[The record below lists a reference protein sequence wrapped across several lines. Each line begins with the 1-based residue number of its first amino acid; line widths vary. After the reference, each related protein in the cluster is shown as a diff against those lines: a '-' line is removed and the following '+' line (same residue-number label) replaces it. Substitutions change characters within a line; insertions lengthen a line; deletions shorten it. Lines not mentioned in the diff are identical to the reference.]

1 MNMARDAYTP
11 FGFPTQ
17 PSSCTTNWVM
27 SLVFAFPLLFTSLVR
42 IPGRCTRCT
51 LINNSLGRMPVFQ
64 WTEYLYVAI
73 LPLMTVCFYCN
84 KFGVHPDYEALDK
97 AGKNKCSLSLW
108 LEKRSSRDL
117 TQCLHKLSS
126 GDWGAYQLSCYRG
139 EVLVERRQVS
149 GTGQTHAF
157 LQSEVKMC
165 NRLDTP
171 GTSDRMPVHS
181 SLERGKGK

>member
-1 MNMARDAYTP
+1 MHFICSLHFFVERAIYIAIATHIMNMARDAYTP

-17 PSSCTTNWVM
+17 PSSCITNWVM

-73 LPLMTVCFYCN
+73 LPLVTVCFYCN

-97 AGKNKCSLSLW
+97 AGKNKCSLSFW
-108 LEKRSSRDL
+108 LEKDL
-117 TQCLHKLSS
+117 RAILLNVYT
-126 GDWGAYQLSCYRG
+126 
-139 EVLVERRQVS
+139 
-149 GTGQTHAF
+149 
-157 LQSEVKMC
+157 
-165 NRLDTP
+165 N
-171 GTSDRMPVHS
+171 
-181 SLERGKGK
+181 

>member
-1 MNMARDAYTP
+1 MHFISSLHFFVERAIYIAIATHIMNMARDAYTP

-73 LPLMTVCFYCN
+73 LPLVTVCFYCN

-97 AGKNKCSLSLW
+97 AGKNKCGPSLW
-108 LEKRSSRDL
+108 LEKDL
-117 TQCLHKLSS
+117 RAILLNVYT
-126 GDWGAYQLSCYRG
+126 
-139 EVLVERRQVS
+139 
-149 GTGQTHAF
+149 
-157 LQSEVKMC
+157 
-165 NRLDTP
+165 N
-171 GTSDRMPVHS
+171 
-181 SLERGKGK
+181 